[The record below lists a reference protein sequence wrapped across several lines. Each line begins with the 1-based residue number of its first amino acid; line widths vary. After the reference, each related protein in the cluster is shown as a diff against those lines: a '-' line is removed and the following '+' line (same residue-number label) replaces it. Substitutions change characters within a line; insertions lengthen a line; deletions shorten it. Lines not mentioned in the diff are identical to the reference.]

1 MAATIDNAAAW
12 AAQINNSI
20 INDLT
25 DVTAEQAAQAVA
37 KYRSECDADYID
49 AFKIGV
55 SPVLDSDDRE
65 AIARMIVADRQ
76 KAAAAPA
83 MLDALMEVADVLM
96 AYCDDHNSAR
106 PTDPTVVLDQVKAAI
121 EQATGVPYYDE
132 DEAES
137 ALDAH
142 YREQFD
148 MLAHALR
155 SSAHPVK

>member
-1 MAATIDNAAAW
+1 MAATIV
-12 AAQINNSI
+12 NSI
-20 INDLT
+20 AFIIDGIQYTGTIESVRDDEVDVINITPTFNGDSEATLPKT
-25 DVTAEQAAQAVA
+25 LMDPDVIADHQVAMAQEV
-37 KYRSECDADYID
+37 
-49 AFKIGV
+49 
-55 SPVLDSDDRE
+55 
-65 AIARMIVADRQ
+65 

-132 DEAES
+132 DEAQS
-137 ALDAH
+137 ALDEH
-142 YREQFD
+142 YREQFN

-155 SSAHPVK
+155 SSAHPLK